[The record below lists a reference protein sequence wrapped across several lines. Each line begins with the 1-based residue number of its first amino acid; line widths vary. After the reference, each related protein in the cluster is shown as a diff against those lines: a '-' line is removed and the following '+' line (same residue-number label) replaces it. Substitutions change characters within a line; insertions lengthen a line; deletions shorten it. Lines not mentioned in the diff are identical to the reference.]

1 MNRPLDMG
9 MEFMFPGM
17 GMQMG
22 PSVAAIMPA
31 PGSMPG
37 MGGFQ
42 TAPSMGMGG
51 MQMGG
56 MNMSGFGTGQGF

>member
-1 MNRPLDMG
+1 MKVPGKMIRLMG

-37 MGGFQ
+37 MGGF
-42 TAPSMGMGG
+42 
-51 MQMGG
+51 
-56 MNMSGFGTGQGF
+56 

>member
-42 TAPSMGMGG
+42 TAP
-51 MQMGG
+51 
-56 MNMSGFGTGQGF
+56 